1 MIKTVAAGN
10 SDRLKAG
17 RKTMGYTS
25 YGYLGLVD
33 GKWILFATESDYYEY
48 MT

>member
-1 MIKTVAAGN
+1 MLKGYPVHAGY
-10 SDRLKAG
+10 
-17 RKTMGYTS
+17 M
-25 YGYLGLVD
+25 GLVD